1 MRSVVLIPL
10 TLMVTVALGCGSE
23 EREQASTSVSER
35 DLTRQAP
42 APEVEIASPVELQQ
56 LRTQHRTVRSSR
68 PVKAPRRRTVEA
80 KLVARA
86 GATAPAVV
94 LPAAEPVAQPTTTAD
109 LGSDRELLPGK
120 TITLIPASSGPSTAS
135 EPTDELPTVRG
146 GTIGIVGGGRCPP
159 RRPGR
164 GIGIAGVPRPGLY

>member
-10 TLMVTVALGCGSE
+10 TLMVTVAPGCGSE
-23 EREQASTSVSER
+23 EREQASISVSER

-56 LRTQHRTVRSSR
+56 LRTPHRTVRSSR
-68 PVKAPRRRTVEA
+68 PVRAPRRSTVEA

-86 GATAPAVV
+86 RATAPAV
-94 LPAAEPVAQPTTTAD
+94 LPAAEPVAQTTTTTD

-120 TITLIPASSGPSTAS
+120 TVTVIPASSGPSTAS

-146 GTIGIVGGGRCPP
+146 GTIGIVGDGRGPP

>member
-94 LPAAEPVAQPTTTAD
+94 LPVAEPTTTAD

-120 TITLIPASSGPSTAS
+120 TVTVIPASSGPSTAS
-135 EPTDELPTVRG
+135 EPTDELPTARG
-146 GTIGIVGGGRCPP
+146 TTIGIWGGGRCPP